1 MSKDEKER
9 VAYHETGHALT
20 ALSLPHANPVH
31 RVSIIPRSVGAL
43 GHTLQLPTEERFLM
57 TRAELEDQITV
68 MMGGRAAEE
77 IAYGEVSTGAANDLE
92 RASELARQM
101 VTRFGMSTHL
111 GNLTYGRPIGG
122 KFLPGWNTEERNYSD
137 ETAKAIDEEVR
148 QVTDECHDRAMTILT
163 SRRQELERIAREL
176 IEKETIDRD
185 RLQALLNGKPTPIQK
200 VG

>member
-1 MSKDEKER
+1 
-9 VAYHETGHALT
+9 
-20 ALSLPHANPVH
+20 
-31 RVSIIPRSVGAL
+31 
-43 GHTLQLPTEERFLM
+43 
-57 TRAELEDQITV
+57 
-68 MMGGRAAEE
+68 MMGGRVAEE

-101 VTRFGMSTHL
+101 VTRFGMSAHL

-148 QVTDECHDRAMTILT
+148 HVTDECHDRARGILT

-176 IEKETIDRD
+176 IDKETIDRD
-185 RLQALLNGKPTPIQK
+185 RLQALLNGKPNPIRK
-200 VG
+200 VI